1 MKNLIFLVS
10 FLFSSFGLSAVSDLD
25 KADLYNQNYIRNGG
39 FESNV
44 AGWSVSGGT
53 LAFVTSGSNLLI
65 GKGTATWDS
74 SAAAQTLS
82 STALTVPNGLKGRNG
97 EASCLVNVPSG
108 LGTHKLQVYNGSSVL
123 SEQSIS
129 PVNGPQK
136 IVATF
141 SFPTS
146 GTVRSRLISVASNEP
161 LIAAD
166 DCFIGQ
172 NSNLAQTGIITDWI
186 QYTPTGTFVSNV
198 AYEGRWR
205 RVGSDMEIDV
215 QVTFTATT
223 DGTAFGL
230 NIPNGYT
237 IDVAKLGSSPTV
249 KTLVGS
255 GTAED
260 FGVATYAL
268 RPAYSSA
275 TQIKLSALEA
285 PAANVTI
292 GGDVSNVSPINFN
305 LNDKID
311 FSVKVPIVGWSME
324 SAIRPES
331 VGWRI
336 DAKIAGAN
344 STLNAAT
351 NLTFTGIENA
361 GLTLTNNLVGNTAA
375 AEIPCSSTNP
385 STGTTCAVGNE
396 SIGVA
401 FTIPKAG
408 DYLACV
414 NYHAYLQVTTGD
426 IQDTFKIVETPNNA
440 QTILQEGSATLKSSN
455 NAASS
460 ALTFPNRLC
469 ASLNFSST
477 GKKTLRLFHASTI
490 TATIGAH
497 ELLETT
503 SWEVIS
509 LYPSVSIPQLVG
521 TVSTSSGFQE
531 RLERIR
537 FGGSTPVTNCTSS
550 PCTIYSQSGDWVSS
564 VTRSGAGSY
573 SVNIPSGKFSETPT
587 CVVDSRDVGTG
598 GRGCY
603 VIPES
608 ASSTAIPVECTIG
621 SSGDAAVGLI
631 CMGKR

>member
-1 MKNLIFLVS
+1 MNKLLFLSSIFC
-10 FLFSSFGLSAVSDLD
+10 FTNAFAAISDVD
-25 KADLYNQNYIRNGG
+25 KADIYNQNYIRNGG

-44 AGWSVSGGT
+44 AGWTSSGGT
-53 LAFVTSGSNLLI
+53 LAFVTSGTNLLV
-65 GKGTATWDS
+65 GKGSATWDS

-82 STALTVPNGLKGRNG
+82 SSALTIPNGLKGRNG

-108 LGTHKLQVYNGSSVL
+108 VGTHKLQVFNGSSVI
-123 SEQSIS
+123 SEQSIA
-129 PVNGPQK
+129 PVTGPQK

-141 SFPTS
+141 SFPSS
-146 GTVRSRLISVASNEP
+146 GTVRSRLISVAANEP
-161 LIAAD
+161 LIGVD

-198 AYEGRWR
+198 AYEGRYR
-205 RVGSDMEIDV
+205 RVGSDMEIDA

-223 DGTAFGL
+223 DGTAFAL
-230 NIPNGYT
+230 NVPGGYT
-237 IDVAKLGSSPTV
+237 IDVAKIGSSPVV

-268 RPAYSSA
+268 RPLYFST

-285 PAANVTI
+285 PATNVTI
-292 GGDVSNVSPINFN
+292 GGDVSNTSPITFN

-331 VGWRI
+331 VGWRV

-344 STLNAAT
+344 ANLNAAT
-351 NLTFTGIENA
+351 NLTFTGVENA
-361 GLTLTNNLVGNTAA
+361 GLTLTNNLVGNTSA
-375 AEIPCSSTNP
+375 AEVPCSSTNP
-385 STGTTCAVGNE
+385 STGTTCAVGDE

-414 NYHAYLQVTTGD
+414 NFQAYLEVTTGE

-469 ASLNFSST
+469 ASLNFSSP

-490 TATIGAH
+490 TGTIGTH
-497 ELLETT
+497 QVLETT
-503 SWEVIS
+503 SWEVIP
-509 LYPSVSIPQLVG
+509 LYPSISIPQLVG
-521 TVSTSSGFQE
+521 TVSTSSAFQE
-531 RLERIR
+531 RVERVR
-537 FGGSTPVTNCTSS
+537 FGGSTPVTNCTAN

-564 VTRSGAGSY
+564 VSRSGSGAY
-573 SVNIPSGKFSETPT
+573 TVNIPTGKFSETPT

-603 VIPES
+603 VIPET
-608 ASSTAIPVECTIG
+608 ATSTSIPIECTIG